1 MYEKYITTILFL
13 CITASSFACAICGC
27 GGSNFYLGLMPHFR
41 TKFIGIRYQ
50 YMNYNTVL
58 VNDPTQYSH
67 NYYNT
72 IQVWGG
78 FNVAKRWQ
86 LLYIVPVHFNKQID
100 DDGITNK
107 NGLGDA
113 SLMANYLLF
122 HKIKTYE
129 HRAGIEQQL
138 WVGGGIK
145 LPTGKMDVNLKDPN
159 ITVADVNAQLGTGSI
174 DFMLNTM
181 YNIRIGNWGVNSTL
195 TYKANTAKNE
205 YQFGNKFTGS
215 AIGYYNILLKKMNIM
230 PNAGMMYENTAA
242 NTLSKMSVAATGGYI
257 TSAMAG
263 VEVGIKKMN
272 VGITCMAPVGQY
284 YAAGQTKLNWRG
296 DVHVSFSF

>member
-1 MYEKYITTILFL
+1 MHKKIIATIILLIITL
-13 CITASSFACAICGC
+13 SSFACAICGC

-41 TKFIGIRYQ
+41 TKFIGIRYE
-50 YMNYNTVL
+50 YSNYNTVL
-58 VNDPTQYSH
+58 TNNPTQFSH
-67 NYYNT
+67 NYYNSV
-72 IQVWGG
+72 QVWGG

-100 DDGITNK
+100 DDGFTSK

-113 SLMANYLLF
+113 SIMANYLLF
-122 HKIKTYE
+122 HKTKTYE
-129 HRAGIEQQL
+129 HNAGIEQQL
-138 WVGGGIK
+138 WVGGGFK

-159 ITVADVNAQLGTGSI
+159 ITVADVNAQLGTGSV
-174 DFMLNTM
+174 DFILTTM
-181 YNIRIGNWGVNSTL
+181 YNLRIGNWGINTIL
-195 TYKANTAKNE
+195 TYKANTAKSE

-215 AIGYYNILLKKMNIM
+215 AIGYYNIALKHINLM

-242 NTLSKMSVAATGGYI
+242 NTLSKISVAATGGYV
-257 TSAMAG
+257 TNAMAG

-272 VGITCMAPVGQY
+272 IGITGMAPVSQY

-296 DVHVSFSF
+296 DVHVNFSF